1 MTLNCLQN
9 KTAALNLELD
19 KKASEMGIEMERWKI
34 RGGWGNTQTDDKVAS
49 GYGYKN

>member
-19 KKASEMGIEMERWKI
+19 KKASKAGTEMEKWKI
-34 RGGWGNTQTDDKVAS
+34 RGRWRNKQTDDKVAP
-49 GYGYKN
+49 GYEYKN

>member
-19 KKASEMGIEMERWKI
+19 KKAGETGIELEKWKI
-34 RGGWGNTQTDDKVAS
+34 RGGKGEQT
-49 GYGYKN
+49 N